1 MESTEGQQGAGLTFR
16 LDPEA
21 RALIAAATPDPA
33 ARPIDEAW
41 LRARLAELGYGALRY
56 LPMAATQLLA
66 GYNSGAAVTVRLA
79 EIVDASLQVALSPDG
94 LEAQL
99 HIQPAQGGAPATREQ
114 VLAALAELGVR
125 EGILDGAIDAA
136 LAAGGVRGAVVAR
149 GRPPVHGRDGWFES
163 LVPEVRS
170 RVPRVDET
178 GHTDY
183 RDLGEILVVHPGDAL
198 MRRHPPTEGSYGMN
212 LRGEALPATPGKDA
226 MFAASLAGAAPA
238 PDDPDL
244 LRAAI
249 AGQPVAVP
257 GGMIVEP
264 VFKANQV
271 DTASGNIDFDGSVTI
286 KGDVAAGMTV
296 RATGDIEVGGVV
308 ERATLEAGG
317 GIVVKGGVIGDLG
330 HKGGGEARIHCGGS
344 FSAAYAQQATV
355 EAGDSIFI
363 DDMAMQ
369 CALTAINHVR
379 VGNKKRGHV
388 IGGTVHATLSITA
401 KVIGSP
407 NRVRTHLEIGVN
419 PLMHKQLLAKATER
433 DGKETQLLEISKLM
447 AFAQA
452 NPGKL
457 RPEMIEKARA
467 TAAALSA
474 GIAALREEQEL
485 LTKKIDLS
493 QHARVVVEQA
503 LHEGV
508 EVLMGNQRYRVVG
521 EHGPCAVGLG
531 QGGLGLLPLEEVSQ
545 PDAGGGRPAAG

>member
-1 MESTEGQQGAGLTFR
+1 MESTEGQQGAGLTLR

-21 RALIAAATPDPA
+21 RALIASATPDPA

-41 LRARLAELGYGALRY
+41 LRARLTELGYGALRY

-79 EIVDASLQVALSPDG
+79 EVVDASLQVALAPDG

-136 LAAGGVRGAVVAR
+136 LAAGGARGAVVAR

-388 IGGTVHATLSITA
+388 IGGTVRATLSITA

-433 DGKETQLLEISKLM
+433 DGKETQLLEVSKLM

-493 QHARVVVEQA
+493 QQARVVVEQA

>member
-1 MESTEGQQGAGLTFR
+1 METTGGLQGAGLTFR

-41 LRARLAELGYGALRY
+41 LHARLAELGYGALRY

-66 GYNSGAAVTVRLA
+66 NYNSGGAVTVRLA
-79 EIVDASLQVALSPDG
+79 EIVDASLHVALSPDG

-99 HIQPAQGGAPATREQ
+99 HIQPAQGGAPVVRAQ
-114 VLAALAELGVR
+114 VLAALAELGVGQ
-125 EGILDGAIDAA
+125 GILDAAIDAA
-136 LAAGGVRGAVVAR
+136 VAAGSARGVVVAR
-149 GRPPVHGRDGWFES
+149 GQPPVHGHDGWFES

-170 RVPRVDET
+170 RAPRVDET

-183 RDLGEILVVHPGDAL
+183 RDLGDILVVHPGDAL
-198 MRRHPPTEGSYGMN
+198 MRRHPPTEGSYGMT
-212 LRGEALPATPGKDA
+212 LRGVALPAKPGKEA
-226 MFAASLAGAAPA
+226 TFAANLPGTAPA
-238 PDDPDL
+238 PGDPDL
-244 LRAAI
+244 LQAAI
-249 AGQPVAVP
+249 AGQPVVVQ

-264 VFKANQV
+264 VFKLDTV

-286 KGDVAAGMTV
+286 KGDIAAGMTV
-296 RATGDIEVGGVV
+296 RATGDIEIGGVV

-317 GIVVKGGVIGDLG
+317 SIVIKGGVIGDLG
-330 HKGGGEARIHCGGS
+330 HKGGVESRCHCGGC
-344 FSAAYAQQATV
+344 FNAAYAQQATV

-363 DDMAMQ
+363 DDMVMQ

-379 VGNKKRGHV
+379 VGNKKRGHI

-401 KVIGSP
+401 KVVGSP

-457 RPEMIEKARA
+457 RPEMIDKARA

-474 GIAALREEQEL
+474 DIAALREEQDL

-493 QHARVVVEQA
+493 QHSRVLVEQA
-503 LHEGV
+503 IYEGV
-508 EVLMGNQRYRVVG
+508 EVSMGNQRYRVVG

-545 PDAGGGRPAAG
+545 APD

>member
-1 MESTEGQQGAGLTFR
+1 METTGGLQGAGLTFR

-66 GYNSGAAVTVRLA
+66 NYNSGGAVTVRLA
-79 EIVDASLQVALSPDG
+79 EIVDASLHVALSPDG
-94 LEAQL
+94 LEALL
-99 HIQPAQGGAPATREQ
+99 HIQPAQGGAPVARDQ
-114 VLAALAELGVR
+114 VLAALAELGVGQ
-125 EGILDGAIDAA
+125 GILDAAIDAA
-136 LAAGGVRGAVVAR
+136 AAAGSARGVVVAR
-149 GRPPVHGRDGWFES
+149 GQPPVHGHDGWFES

-170 RVPRVDET
+170 RAPRVDET

-198 MRRHPPTEGSYGMN
+198 MRRHPPTEGSYGMT
-212 LRGEALPATPGKDA
+212 LRGVALPAKPGKEA
-226 MFAASLAGAAPA
+226 TFAASLPGTAPA
-238 PDDPDL
+238 PGDPDL
-244 LRAAI
+244 LQAAI
-249 AGQPVAVP
+249 AGQPVVVP

-264 VFKANQV
+264 VFKTNQV

-296 RATGDIEVGGVV
+296 RATGDIEIGGVV
-308 ERATLEAGG
+308 ERANLEAGG
-317 GIVVKGGVIGDLG
+317 SIVVKGGVIGNLG
-330 HKGGGEARIHCGGS
+330 HKGGEECRVHCGGS
-344 FSAAYAQQATV
+344 FNAAYAQQATV

-363 DDMAMQ
+363 DDMVMQ

-379 VGNKKRGHV
+379 VGNKKRGHI

-401 KVIGSP
+401 KVVGSP

-474 GIAALREEQEL
+474 DIAALREEQDL
-485 LTKKIDLS
+485 LTRKIDLS
-493 QHARVVVEQA
+493 QHSRVVVEQA

-545 PDAGGGRPAAG
+545 APD